1 MSPSQL
7 YTRYDPKDP
16 VASARFVSYAFL
28 KKHPSESFK
37 ADYKR
42 FRGGTLSSI
51 DMAKRIVEDPG
62 FEDFLAIFGKYWLE
76 NRTVLDETKF
86 AVLDLR
92 LPFSSETQHYLK
104 HLFVQNKPALELVV
118 SDHKMLSAPMASF
131 YGMTANGLDRHVP
144 KLVSTPAQGGL
155 VHQANFFV
163 ARSDGVDPRPFR
175 RAAWIVE
182 NAFGQRLSEPPG
194 DINADQFVTSAKTLT
209 FEERVKV
216 HSRKKSCASCHKK
229 LDPIAFALN
238 DYDTIG
244 RMTGEP
250 NHEAK
255 RQLTA
260 RLNGVSR
267 TMARSFTRNLIAY
280 SVGRDTNLHDMKTV
294 ETILDK
300 TAKDGHRTRD
310 ILEEILN
317 AYFKN

>member
-1 MSPSQL
+1 L
-7 YTRYDPKDP
+7 
-16 VASARFVSYAFL
+16 
-28 KKHPSESFK
+28 H
-37 ADYKR
+37 
-42 FRGGTLSSI
+42 
-51 DMAKRIVEDPG
+51 
-62 FEDFLAIFGKYWLE
+62 
-76 NRTVLDETKF
+76 
-86 AVLDLR
+86 

-118 SDHKMLSAPMASF
+118 SDHKLLSAPMASF

-144 KLVSTPAQGGL
+144 KLVETPAQGGL
-155 VHQANFFV
+155 LHQANFFV

-194 DINADQFVTSAKTLT
+194 DINADQFVETAKTLT

-216 HSRKKSCASCHKK
+216 HSREKSCASCHKK

-260 RLNGVSR
+260 RLHGVSR

-300 TAKDGHRTRD
+300 TAKDGHRVRD
-310 ILEEILN
+310 ILEELLES
-317 AYFKN
+317 YFKK